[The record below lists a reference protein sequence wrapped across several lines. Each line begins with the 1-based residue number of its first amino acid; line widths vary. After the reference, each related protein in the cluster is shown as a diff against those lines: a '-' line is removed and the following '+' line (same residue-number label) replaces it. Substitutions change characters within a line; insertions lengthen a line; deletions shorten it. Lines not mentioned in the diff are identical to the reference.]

1 MASNN
6 VYQKFLKSGISLS
19 PFGILD
25 VGTIDFYPY
34 FCTPKG
40 AKIIGR
46 TGSDGVHYCFV
57 KGFKDTVFVVI
68 PMNTPN
74 EYVKPVARCF
84 SDFLSLLISCK
95 DESLVADA
103 GYISSQAFA
112 DRLKES
118 GDEADDAAAEIETK
132 LGIHPMQN
140 PQEYIKE
147 LQSEFDYSKLKFTED
162 YYDIDMNPNA
172 PCEDKW
178 EVYFNRGFGSA
189 RSGERPAKEVPLGV
203 NFEFSGKQW
212 LIPSMYICSKG
223 IVVDIIAQ
231 TDMSEFDAFYA
242 KYKNDIESSERLS
255 DDRFEF
261 VLSQNP
267 VSIDVNISLNI
278 NGKPAITRGIN
289 GMVWVSIDESIDCK
303 RIIEHYGLDSSKA
316 MDVKRASFKWATKS
330 KPRVISDLEI
340 KLGMAPK
347 IIRGK
352 EFCVSGSGQSF
363 EIKNPLTGV
372 IHTLTVNEFNKQQ
385 LGNSALMNNEYDI
398 PENYISIDYTIF
410 PEINT
415 ENVRIHDI
423 CQSDSPKKWIKHDA
437 GASYLP
443 EAKNDASIGIIGG
456 ADGPT
461 AIILG
466 NKNHQICSSLHFEPR
481 DSVTLRADFIDSN
494 QPSISKNLINQRTK
508 I

>member
-57 KGFKDTVFVVI
+57 RGFKDTVFVVI

-140 PQEYIKE
+140 PQEYIKK

-267 VSIDVNISLNI
+267 VSIDVNISLSI

-303 RIIEHYGLDSSKA
+303 RIIEHYSLDSSKA
-316 MDVKRASFKWATKS
+316 MDIKRASFKWATKS

-363 EIKNPLTGV
+363 EIKNPLTGTM
-372 IHTLTVNEFNKQQ
+372 HMLTVDEFDKQS
-385 LGNSALMNNEYDI
+385 LKGAAIENSECYI
-398 PENYISIDYTIF
+398 PNNYISIYYTLS
-410 PEINT
+410 PEIDKKT
-415 ENVRIHDI
+415 VRIHDV
-423 CQSDSPKKWIKHDA
+423 CQSDSPKARFNPSDRFLPDA
-437 GASYLP
+437 HNS
-443 EAKNDASIGIIGG
+443 ASIGIIGG

-461 AIILG
+461 AILIG
-466 NKNHQICSSLHFEPR
+466 SEPHQICSSLHFEPQ
-481 DSVTLRADFIDSN
+481 DSVTLRADFTDLN
-494 QPSISKNLINQRTK
+494 QPSISLKLIDQSIK
-508 I
+508 A